1 MRREKGMALLLLSVS
16 LLLFAGCGQK
26 KSKEATNSAVPG
38 TASVS
43 EESAATGTAAEAEE
57 TLSGVVLEASMNGFT
72 LQNKDRGLIYI
83 ATGEDAAEKPDLTRL
98 ANGIV
103 PGEGVRLLG
112 KTEDGSFRLSAA
124 ADEATA
130 LGD

>member
-1 MRREKGMALLLLSVS
+1 MRREKRTALLLLSVS

-38 TASVS
+38 TESVS

-72 LQNKDRGLIYI
+72 LQNKDRGACLYR
-83 ATGEDAAEKPDLTRL
+83 DR
-98 ANGIV
+98 
-103 PGEGVRLLG
+103 
-112 KTEDGSFRLSAA
+112 
-124 ADEATA
+124 
-130 LGD
+130 